1 MARTAPDTDRPRH
14 GLARLLPSP
23 AMLVALAALL
33 VALGGTGYAAVT
45 IGSEQIRDNSIED
58 VNVKNDTLL
67 SRDIGD
73 GAILR
78 RDLDPTALNIKDDTV
93 LSRDI
98 RDGTILQKD
107 ISAGALAGLEGP
119 KGDTGPATG
128 PPGPPG
134 TARAFAHVNGTVVGK
149 LFMVEDASSQ
159 GIDDENVT
167 SPRVG
172 VYCFA
177 DLGFIPKIA
186 IATFASTS
194 AGAVSDDVV
203 LRAHVGSGSGVHG
216 RARRRLG
223 HAGATRHRQ
232 PGRRALLRAVR
243 VAETPDP
250 GVHETGD
257 FAIACARHDSI
268 GAPAPSATSR
278 PPAGTAR
285 TGTAPI
291 RGPGISRG
299 TQASASRRHRR

>member
-23 AMLVALAALL
+23 AMLVAFAALL
-33 VALGGTGYAAVT
+33 VALGGAGYAAVT
-45 IGSEQIRDNSIED
+45 IGSEQIRDNSIEGVD
-58 VNVKNDTLL
+58 VKNDTLL

-119 KGDTGPATG
+119 KGDAGATG

-134 TARAFAHVNGTVVGK
+134 TARAFAHVDGTVLGK
-149 LFMVEDASSQ
+149 LFMVEDVNSQ
-159 GIDDENVT
+159 GVDDENVT
-167 SPRVG
+167 SPSVG

-177 DLGFIPKIA
+177 GLGFIPKIA

-194 AGAVSDDVV
+194 AGAVSEDVV
-203 LRAHVGSGSGVHG
+203 LRAHVGFTNPNPACPDVIDTASVTLVRRDNGNPVDG
-216 RARRRLG
+216 RFYVLF
-223 HAGATRHRQ
+223 
-232 PGRRALLRAVR
+232 
-243 VAETPDP
+243 E
-250 GVHETGD
+250 
-257 FAIACARHDSI
+257 
-268 GAPAPSATSR
+268 
-278 PPAGTAR
+278 
-285 TGTAPI
+285 
-291 RGPGISRG
+291 
-299 TQASASRRHRR
+299 

>member
-1 MARTAPDTDRPRH
+1 MARTAPDTNRPRH
-14 GLARLLPSP
+14 GLARLVPSP

-33 VALGGTGYAAVT
+33 VALAGSGYAAVT
-45 IGSEQIRDNSIED
+45 IGSEQIRDNSVEGVD
-58 VNVKNDTLL
+58 VKNDTLL

-78 RDLDPTALNIKDDTV
+78 RDLDPTALNIKDETV

-107 ISAGALAGLEGP
+107 ISAGALTDLEGP
-119 KGDTGPATG
+119 KGDTGPAG
-128 PPGPPG
+128 PAGPPG
-134 TARAFAHVNGTVVGK
+134 TARAFAHVDGTVVGK
-149 LFMVEDASSQ
+149 LFMVEDANSQ

-203 LRAHVGSGSGVHG
+203 LRAHVGS
-216 RARRRLG
+216 LN
-223 HAGATRHRQ
+223 
-232 PGRRALLRAVR
+232 
-243 VAETPDP
+243 PDP
-250 GVHETGD
+250 ACTGVPDVASVTLVRRD
-257 FAIACARHDSI
+257 T
-268 GAPAPSATSR
+268 GAPVDGR
-278 PPAGTAR
+278 FYVLFE
-285 TGTAPI
+285 
-291 RGPGISRG
+291 
-299 TQASASRRHRR
+299 